1 MMPIPRIVCC
11 GPVSVR
17 RDGGEM
23 SRYKQQSPSIRH
35 YFVDESGDGTLFN
48 KRGRVIVGTEGCS
61 RFFVLGLADIPD
73 PVTLGREMEEL
84 RAQLLADP
92 YFRGVPSMQPEARKT
107 ALAFHAKDDLPEVR
121 REVFSL
127 LLRHQMHFFAVVH
140 DKLKVVEYVRQRN
153 ERDPSYR
160 YNPNELYDYLV
171 RRLFRDRLHK
181 DDEYEIF
188 FAKRG
193 KSDRTKALLEAL
205 QSARNRFSQRWGIL
219 SEAPIHVFPTTP
231 PNCPGLQAVD
241 YFLWA
246 LQRLYERHEE
256 RFVALLWPL
265 VSLVHDVDD
274 TREARYGVY
283 YTKKKPL
290 TLAAIKDLPG
300 I

>member
-1 MMPIPRIVCC
+1 M
-11 GPVSVR
+11 SQSKR
-17 RDGGEM
+17 R
-23 SRYKQQSPSIRH
+23 SPSIRP

-48 KRGRVIVGTEGCS
+48 RRGRVIVGTEGCS
-61 RFFVLGLADIPD
+61 RFFILGLADIPD

-84 RAQLLADP
+84 RARLLADP
-92 YFRGVPSMQPEARKT
+92 YFGGVPSMQPEARKT

-127 LLRHQMHFFAVVH
+127 LLRHQMHFFAVVR
-140 DKLKVVEYVRQRN
+140 DKLKMVEYVRQRN

-188 FAKRG
+188 FARRG

-205 QSARNRFSQRWGIL
+205 QAARNRFSQRWGVV

-231 PNCPGLQAVD
+231 PQHPGLQAVD

-246 LQRLYERHEE
+246 LQRLYERREE

-274 TREARYGVY
+274 TREARYGIY

-290 TLAAIKDLPG
+290 TLAAIKDLPR

>member
-1 MMPIPRIVCC
+1 
-11 GPVSVR
+11 
-17 RDGGEM
+17 M
-23 SRYKQQSPSIRH
+23 SQSRERSPSIRH
-35 YFVDESGDGTLFN
+35 YFVDEAGDSTLFN
-48 KRGRVIVGTEGCS
+48 RRGRIIVGTEGCS
-61 RFFVLGLADIPD
+61 RFFILGLADIPD
-73 PVTLGREMEEL
+73 PVTLGREMEAL
-84 RAQLLADP
+84 RARLLADP
-92 YFRGVPSMQPEARKT
+92 YFKGVPSMQPQARKT

-127 LLRHQMHFFAVVH
+127 LLRHQMHFFAVVR

-153 ERDPSYR
+153 EREPSYR

-205 QSARNRFSQRWGIL
+205 QAARNRFSQRWGMV

-231 PNCPGLQAVD
+231 SKCPGLQAAD

-256 RFVALLWPL
+256 RFVALLWAL
-265 VSLVHDVDD
+265 VSLVHDVDG

>member
-1 MMPIPRIVCC
+1 
-11 GPVSVR
+11 
-17 RDGGEM
+17 
-23 SRYKQQSPSIRH
+23 
-35 YFVDESGDGTLFN
+35 VDEAGDGTLFSR
-48 KRGRVIVGTEGCS
+48 KGKVIVGTPGCS
-61 RFFVLGLADIPD
+61 CFFILGLVDIPD
-73 PVTLGREMEEL
+73 PVTLGHDLDDL
-84 RAQLLADP
+84 RTQLLADP
-92 YFRGVPSMQPEARKT
+92 YFNGVPSMQPEARKT

-127 LLRHQMHFFAVVH
+127 LLHHDISFFAVVR

-153 ERDPSYR
+153 ERDPSYH

-181 DDEYEIF
+181 DDEYNIF

-193 KSDRTKALLEAL
+193 KSDRTEALLEAL
-205 QSARNRFSQRWGIL
+205 QTARNKFSQRWGIV
-219 SEAPIHVFPTTP
+219 SDAPIHVFPTVP
-231 PNCPGLQAVD
+231 SICPGLQAAD

-246 LQRLYERHEE
+246 LQRFYERHEE
-256 RFVALLWPL
+256 RFVTLLWPL

-283 YTKKKPL
+283 YTRKKPL

>member
-1 MMPIPRIVCC
+1 
-11 GPVSVR
+11 
-17 RDGGEM
+17 M
-23 SRYKQQSPSIRH
+23 SQSRERSPSIRH
-35 YFVDESGDGTLFN
+35 YFVDEAGDSTLFN
-48 KRGRVIVGTEGCS
+48 RRGRIIVGTEGCS
-61 RFFVLGLADIPD
+61 RFFILGLADIPD
-73 PVTLGREMEEL
+73 PVTLGREMEAL
-84 RAQLLADP
+84 RARLLADP
-92 YFRGVPSMQPEARKT
+92 YFEGVPSMQPQARKT

-127 LLRHQMHFFAVVH
+127 LLRHQMHFFAVVR

-153 ERDPSYR
+153 EREPSYR

-205 QSARNRFSQRWGIL
+205 QAARNRFSQRWGIV
-219 SEAPIHVFPTTP
+219 SEAPIHVFPTAP
-231 PNCPGLQAVD
+231 PKCPGLQAAD

-246 LQRLYERHEE
+246 QQRLYERHEE

-283 YTKKKPL
+283 YTNKKPL

>member
-1 MMPIPRIVCC
+1 MRPEIARCSI
-11 GPVSVR
+11 
-17 RDGGEM
+17 GGAAL
-23 SRYKQQSPSIRH
+23 SLVQ
-35 YFVDESGDGTLFN
+35 
-48 KRGRVIVGTEGCS
+48 
-61 RFFVLGLADIPD
+61 
-73 PVTLGREMEEL
+73 
-84 RAQLLADP
+84 
-92 YFRGVPSMQPEARKT
+92 RGVPASLSSAWRISPTPSPWGARWRPCGHGCWPTRTSRGCRPCSRKRKT

-127 LLRHQMHFFAVVH
+127 LLRHQMHFFAVVR

-153 ERDPSYR
+153 EREPSYR

-205 QSARNRFSQRWGIL
+205 QAARNRFSQRWGMV
-219 SEAPIHVFPTTP
+219 SEAPIHVFPATP
-231 PNCPGLQAVD
+231 SKCPGLQAAD

>member
-1 MMPIPRIVCC
+1 
-11 GPVSVR
+11 
-17 RDGGEM
+17 M
-23 SRYKQQSPSIRH
+23 SQSQHRPSSIRH
-35 YFVDESGDGTLFN
+35 YFVDEAGDGALFN
-48 KRGRVIVGTEGCS
+48 ARGRVIVGAAGCS
-61 RFFVLGLADIPD
+61 RFFILGLADIPD
-73 PVTLGREMEEL
+73 PATLGREMEHL

-92 YFRGVPSMQPEARKT
+92 YFEGVPSMQPEARKT

-127 LLRHQMHFFAVVH
+127 LLRHHMHFFAVVR

-153 ERDPSYR
+153 EREPSYR

-188 FAKRG
+188 FARRG
-193 KSDRTKALLEAL
+193 KSDRTQALLEAL
-205 QSARNRFSQRWGIL
+205 QAARNRFSQRWGIV
-219 SEAPIHVFPTTP
+219 SEAPIHVFPTAP
-231 PNCPGLQAVD
+231 PRCPGLQAVD

-246 LQRLYERHEE
+246 LQRLYERREE
-256 RFVALLWPL
+256 RFVASLWPL